1 MKVCTSERKSQT
13 LRKGVRRRHT
23 GTRIIH
29 TDSQK
34 ENVPELFRDIET
46 KDSTNP
52 GTDRE
57 LLFHLTCIGFRELF
71 KTDRLHH
78 AGIDTGSA
86 VDAYLLIAFRSV
98 FIVQLKRFGRALCY
112 AATASYAKIKI
123 NCYGHLSVLLL

>member
-1 MKVCTSERKSQT
+1 MVFN
-13 LRKGVRRRHT
+13 VR
-23 GTRIIH
+23 IMN
-29 TDSQK
+29 SC
-34 ENVPELFRDIET
+34 
-46 KDSTNP
+46 S
-52 GTDRE
+52 
-57 LLFHLTCIGFRELF
+57 GFRELF

-123 NCYGHLSVLLL
+123 NCYGHSVILLDSKVVYNNRCLFFVFM